1 MLRFERLKITNFGP
15 FKGEQSI
22 EFTQNNGVTIVWG
35 YNGRGKTSLLNVFR
49 YALFGYVKYRRGT
62 TTDYIALTNEE
73 AKSDG
78 KYGFSISLKMSND
91 GDNYTLK
98 RGVHLRDGIYTP
110 STNEDFIEDFF
121 LKKNGTILS
130 VSDRDHEIKQIMPPD
145 ISRFF
150 LFDGELLQEYETL
163 LDDTSDEGR
172 VIKSSIEKILGMPV
186 LTNAKADISDLV
198 SSYITA
204 KNKAA
209 QNDKNTAD
217 YANKIDALLAEI
229 DGHKAEMDRLER
241 ELESEQN
248 NCASI
253 QKKMDDTDKLRT
265 LLSRETVT
273 DACNLQISQSTRLHK
288 MLVQYKKDI
297 ADYKSKL
304 KEAQSRPY
312 YNPRHNKPENEPAF
326 FKEMSDECMSRAIA
340 ILDTVFKS
348 IESLGGSINSDLSVK
363 IRDDIVRFRMVESQD
378 QVKHEMTKQEAQ
390 ELVKYN
396 DDIKNHRW
404 ASKPQIRKY
413 DKVYN
418 GKLRIE
424 FGERSYIRD
433 NDSEKL
439 EDRLGDILVTLYEKA
454 EENRIVREAREE
466 SERKRV
472 EEARCREENRQRK
485 EQEIRLV
492 KELVNKAEDYRIAK
506 EIREYIQ
513 AMIDSGNEDITPEWI
528 EWALKKADWYDPS
541 IETEDEYLGK
551 RQHEKSAEEK
561 EKSLQDSI
569 RKSWYW

>member
-1 MLRFERLKITNFGP
+1 
-15 FKGEQSI
+15 
-22 EFTQNNGVTIVWG
+22 
-35 YNGRGKTSLLNVFR
+35 
-49 YALFGYVKYRRGT
+49 
-62 TTDYIALTNEE
+62 
-73 AKSDG
+73 
-78 KYGFSISLKMSND
+78 
-91 GDNYTLK
+91 
-98 RGVHLRDGIYTP
+98 
-110 STNEDFIEDFF
+110 
-121 LKKNGTILS
+121 
-130 VSDRDHEIKQIMPPD
+130 
-145 ISRFF
+145 
-150 LFDGELLQEYETL
+150 
-163 LDDTSDEGR
+163 
-172 VIKSSIEKILGMPV
+172 MPV

-273 DACNLQISQSTRLHK
+273 DQTLKKAEADRDELRASLQSAMKNAWQGMVSPTIQKLISELQAEVNKLNAKKTEVQASHTILSEMEKAISDHHCEVCDQNLTDEWAHHLQMKLDD
-288 MLVQYKKDI
+288 L
-297 ADYKSKL
+297 KS
-304 KEAQSRPY
+304 S
-312 YNPRHNKPENEPAF
+312 HPALT
-326 FKEMSDECMSRAIA
+326 EDER
-340 ILDTVFKS
+340 
-348 IESLGGSINSDLSVK
+348 SINSDLSVK

-466 SERKRV
+466 AERKRV

>member
-1 MLRFERLKITNFGP
+1 MTLTFERLKITNFGP

-265 LLSRETVT
+265 LLSSVIHGQRS
-273 DACNLQISQSTRLHK
+273 NILRL
-288 MLVQYKKDI
+288 
-297 ADYKSKL
+297 
-304 KEAQSRPY
+304 R
-312 YNPRHNKPENEPAF
+312 
-326 FKEMSDECMSRAIA
+326 
-340 ILDTVFKS
+340 
-348 IESLGGSINSDLSVK
+348 
-363 IRDDIVRFRMVESQD
+363 
-378 QVKHEMTKQEAQ
+378 
-390 ELVKYN
+390 
-396 DDIKNHRW
+396 
-404 ASKPQIRKY
+404 
-413 DKVYN
+413 
-418 GKLRIE
+418 
-424 FGERSYIRD
+424 
-433 NDSEKL
+433 
-439 EDRLGDILVTLYEKA
+439 
-454 EENRIVREAREE
+454 
-466 SERKRV
+466 
-472 EEARCREENRQRK
+472 
-485 EQEIRLV
+485 
-492 KELVNKAEDYRIAK
+492 
-506 EIREYIQ
+506 
-513 AMIDSGNEDITPEWI
+513 
-528 EWALKKADWYDPS
+528 
-541 IETEDEYLGK
+541 
-551 RQHEKSAEEK
+551 
-561 EKSLQDSI
+561 
-569 RKSWYW
+569 